1 MQRLSGR
8 REAPSGP
15 IFCRRSFPV
24 KNRFRGP
31 AGPNPFFSS
40 GTGCSGPCRIPGGA
54 WADLLRRLFVAAGSF
69 LPTAASIRLCRENRI
84 RSVGLSFCVR
94 LPVRTLPRSPDMLLC
109 VVALLRTTDP
119 DDIFRPDLSLVPG
132 LRRLGRRVRKSGGSR
147 SRTAADKDTGTG
159 ATCG

>member
-1 MQRLSGR
+1 MQRLVGPQGSTLR
-8 REAPSGP
+8 PDLLPAVVFREKSLPQA
-15 IFCRRSFPV
+15 
-24 KNRFRGP
+24 

-40 GTGCSGPCRIPGGA
+40 GIGCSGPCRIPGGA

-94 LPVRTLPRSPDMLLC
+94 FPVRTLPRSPDMLLC

-119 DDIFRPDLSLVPG
+119 DDIFRPDLSSVSG
-132 LRRLGRRVRKSGGSR
+132 SRRLGRRVRKSGGSR
-147 SRTAADKDTGTG
+147 SRTAADKETG
-159 ATCG
+159 AGTTCG

>member
-31 AGPNPFFSS
+31 AGPNPFFCPES
-40 GTGCSGPCRIPGGA
+40 
-54 WADLLRRLFVAAGSF
+54 DAAGHAGF
-69 LPTAASIRLCRENRI
+69 RAAHGPISCGGYSSLRVRSCRRRHRSDFVERIESGRLVCFFVSGFPFVRSQGVPICFYVLSHYCVQLIRMI
-84 RSVGLSFCVR
+84 FS
-94 LPVRTLPRSPDMLLC
+94 VRTFPRSRVC
-109 VVALLRTTDP
+109 
-119 DDIFRPDLSLVPG
+119 G
-132 LRRLGRRVRKSGGSR
+132 RVRKSGGSR
-147 SRTAADKDTGTG
+147 SRTAADKKTGTG

>member
-8 REAPSGP
+8 REAPCGP

-24 KNRFRGP
+24 KNRFREP
-31 AGPNPFFSS
+31 AGPNPFSPS

-54 WADLLRRLFVAAGSF
+54 WVDLLRRLFVAAGSF

-94 LPVRTLPRSPDMLLC
+94 FPVRTLPRSPDMLLC

-119 DDIFRPDLSLVPG
+119 DDIFRPDLSSVSG
-132 LRRLGRRVRKSGGSR
+132 LRQSTKKRRFSIENRHL
-147 SRTAADKDTGTG
+147 AADKETGTG